1 MDRTLRELIE
11 RRLYESPPS
20 GTRAADLVLAAYD
33 GPEALHSAL
42 ASPDTATRGPSPT
55 PAEPSAVEPPGA
67 YLRSVTVE
75 GFRGVGPPATLR
87 IDPGPG
93 LTLVVG
99 RNGSGK
105 SSFSEAL
112 EILLTGHNQRWEGRS
127 KVWSGAWRNLHHEH
141 TQVTAEFLLE
151 GASAVHTLAR
161 SWPDGAELEASTLT
175 VNGTPD
181 RQLDSIGWRAALA
194 THRPFLT
201 HNEVGTRLDARPSDL
216 HDALAGVLGLEDV
229 TTTARLLA
237 EERLTREKAQRAVVD
252 ALGPLRARLE
262 AAGDERARACLAALA
277 GRSWNLDALASAI
290 EDQAGGGAART
301 ELTLLEELSR
311 SSVPAEDEVAVAAVQ
326 LDGASRLVAA
336 VGGTDADRA
345 RRTARLLQ
353 ESLELH
359 TLHGDAD
366 CPVCGAQAALNP
378 LWRITVESEV
388 ARLRREATEAD
399 AAHAALARADA
410 VARRLL
416 SHPPASLQ
424 RAAEVGL
431 DAAELIAAWQAW
443 ADGPQAPAALGEH
456 LLIAH
461 PSLARAA
468 HDLSEAAAREILRR
482 QDLWRPVARDLTVW
496 LEGARRAEAAAPL
509 IAELKA
515 AERWLKDAA
524 GSLREERFR
533 PIADLA
539 QRNWSLLRQQSSV
552 DLGGIR
558 LEGASTQRRVSLDV
572 TVDGAP
578 GPALGVMS
586 QGELNCL
593 SLSLFL
599 PRALLPES
607 PFRFVAVDDPVQ
619 AMDPAKIDGL
629 ARCLAASAE
638 RRQVIVFT
646 HDERLPEAVRYLGIP
661 VTVLQVTRRERSQ
674 VEIRPV
680 DDPVARYIQDALAV
694 ARTEERNVHAARV
707 VPGFCRSAL
716 EAACMRLVRE
726 RRLRNGRSHEDIE
739 REFAGVTTVNMWM
752 ALALVDDVKA
762 GNRVIDRIRN
772 RVGAIEAEAFERARH
787 GAHEPDTGDLV
798 QLTRATERL
807 TRYLATLP

>member
-1 MDRTLRELIE
+1 VDRTLRELIE
-11 RRLYESPPS
+11 RRLYQMPPP
-20 GTRAADLVLAAYD
+20 GTRAADLVLASCD
-33 GPEALHSAL
+33 GTEALQAAL
-42 ASPDTATRGPSPT
+42 ASPAGAARAPMHAA
-55 PAEPSAVEPPGA
+55 AEPSAEEPPGA

-75 GFRGVGPPATLR
+75 GFRGVGPAATLR
-87 IDPGPG
+87 ISPGPG

-105 SSFSEAL
+105 SSFSEGL

-141 TQVTAEFLLE
+141 ARVTAEFLLE
-151 GASAVHTLAR
+151 GASAVYTLAR
-161 SWPDGAELEASTLT
+161 TWPDGAELEASTLT
-175 VNGTPD
+175 VNGAPD
-181 RQLDSIGWRAALA
+181 PQLDSIGWGAALA

-229 TTTARLLA
+229 TATIRLLA
-237 EERLTREKAQRAVVD
+237 EERLSREKAQKAVVD

-262 AAGDERARACLAALA
+262 AADDERARACLLALA
-277 GRSWNLDALASAI
+277 GRSWKLEALASVL
-290 EDQAGGGAART
+290 EDQSGGGAAGT
-301 ELTLLEELSR
+301 ELALLGELSR
-311 SSVPAEDEVAVAAVQ
+311 ISVPSEEEVAVAAVQ
-326 LDGASRLVAA
+326 LDSACRLVAG
-336 VGGTDADRA
+336 VGGTDAERA

-366 CPVCGAQAALNP
+366 CPVCGSQAALNP
-378 LWRITVESEV
+378 LWRITAESEV
-388 ARLRREATEAD
+388 AQLRREATEAD
-399 AAHAALARADA
+399 AAHAAVARADA
-410 VARRLL
+410 IARRLL
-416 SHPPASLQ
+416 SYPPASLQ

-431 DAAELIAAWQAW
+431 DAAELIAVWQAW
-443 ADGPQAPAALGEH
+443 AEGPQEPHALGEH
-456 LLIAH
+456 LLTAH

-468 HDLSEAAAREILRR
+468 HDLTEGAAKEIHRR

-496 LEGARRAEAAAPL
+496 LEGARRTEATARL

-515 AERWLKDAA
+515 AEKWLKDAA
-524 GSLREERFR
+524 GSLREERFK

-539 QRNWSLLRQQSSV
+539 QRNWCLLRQQSSV

-558 LEGASTQRRVSLDV
+558 LEGASSQRRVSLDV

-638 RRQVIVFT
+638 RRQVVVFT

-661 VTVLQVTRRERSQ
+661 ATVLQVTRRERSQ

-694 ARTEERNVHAARV
+694 ARTEERNTHAARV

-726 RRLRNGRSHEDIE
+726 RRLRNGKSHQEIE
-739 REFAGVTTVNMWM
+739 REFAEVTTVTMWM
-752 ALALVDDVKA
+752 ALALIDDVKA
-762 GNRVIDRIRN
+762 GNRVLDRIRD
-772 RVGAIEAEAFERARH
+772 RVGAAEAQAFQRARH
-787 GAHEPDTGDLV
+787 GAHEPDTGDLI

-807 TRYLATLP
+807 TRYLTTLP